1 MASSFRIGQCI
12 EGKISTY
19 ALSKQLHK
27 DIWTATTSELGK
39 VIIKKAPKYRL
50 ETERDI
56 LRHFHARPGIRQL
69 LDEVQ
74 NPPSLVLKHLD
85 ESLLTVS
92 NTKRL
97 EKREIKFVAKK
108 ILEALQAFHED
119 GYVHTDVKPDN
130 ILINYSSG
138 PHRFRDVELGDCGDV
153 CLVNP
158 KDHLKLGE
166 SGHIIGAHMFRSPEA
181 MLSLRWGTAT
191 DIWSFGT
198 TLISLIWGLGWHIF
212 KPNPKDAEPDDELY
226 PNHVLAKQIAFFGPI
241 PLSYFAFLP
250 EDDERWEFIGDATQY
265 IIDHK
270 KWKPFAQAED
280 KELAEEDRTFIYEQ
294 RVSCEWVFTV
304 VYQVS
309 VACTFI
315 YTFKEMNKRRTWSGL
330 GSFYIHSP
338 KPQHTGTEERDEK
351 DNQEEVGEKAIKLWP
366 MVDKVALTS
375 AEKQRVNKIAPQ
387 ILHA

>member
-1 MASSFRIGQCI
+1 MASNFRVGQYI

-19 ALSKQLHK
+19 TLSKQIHK
-27 DIWTATTSELGK
+27 DIWTATSSELGK
-39 VIIKKAPKYRL
+39 VIIKGAPKYRL

-74 NPPSLVLKHLD
+74 NPPSLVLKHLG
-85 ESLLTVS
+85 ENLLTVS

-97 EKREIKFVAKK
+97 EKREIKFVAKR
-108 ILEALQAFHED
+108 ILDALQAFHED

-138 PHRFRDVELGDCGDV
+138 PHRFRDVELGDCSD
-153 CLVNP
+153 
-158 KDHLKLGE
+158 
-166 SGHIIGAHMFRSPEA
+166 
-181 MLSLRWGTAT
+181 
-191 DIWSFGT
+191 
-198 TLISLIWGLGWHIF
+198 LISLIWGLGWHIF
-212 KPNPKDAEPDDELY
+212 KPDPKDAEPDDELY

-241 PLSYFAFLP
+241 LLSYFAFLP

-280 KELAEEDRTFIYEQ
+280 KELAEEDRTFIYGQ

-338 KPQHTGTEERDEK
+338 KRQHTGTEERDEK
-351 DNQEEVGEKAIKLWP
+351 DNKEEVGEKAIKLWP

-375 AEKQRVNKIAPQ
+375 AEKQGVNKIAPQ